1 MRTYVPKIY
10 ICLYTHRYMKED
22 IYNICMYICSIYIY
36 IYYNYIYRYMKEDIS
51 GLFGKISRKDEV
63 ESDNAAIA
71 SDYLSELY
79 QHVDNASREL
89 AKFQA
94 DQNGKFKGLQHLV
107 AAFVVEK
114 NEEIEALKRNVT
126 ELKAAST
133 GALSEQADRVT
144 AAADNTKVSLED
156 LVLMG
161 EEHRE
166 EEVARLRLC
175 ASVVSLK
182 VCVCVRERERER
194 ERT

>member
-1 MRTYVPKIY
+1 
-10 ICLYTHRYMKED
+10 
-22 IYNICMYICSIYIY
+22 
-36 IYYNYIYRYMKEDIS
+36 MKEDIS

-182 VCVCVRERERER
+182 VCVCERERERER